1 MSEIRKQ
8 PPEQRKCYLDGISL
22 FNEQRY
28 FEAHEVWEDLW
39 KRAEG
44 RDKLFYQGLIQCAV
58 SLEHMK
64 RGNASGARSLFR
76 RCQKRLAPLPP
87 VYLQLE
93 IWLLMEATAK
103 ALAPG
108 IDPPGENA
116 AAKKP
121 RWPTIRLR
129 ESPQEA

>member
-1 MSEIRKQ
+1 MSEIQKQ
-8 PPEQRKCYLDGISL
+8 PPEERKRYVEGIAL
-22 FNEQRY
+22 FNQQRY

-39 KRAEG
+39 KRADG
-44 RDKLFYQGLIQCAV
+44 NHKLFYQGLIQCAV

-87 VYLQLE
+87 VYMGLD
-93 IWLLMEATAK
+93 IWLLMEVTAK

-108 IDPPGENA
+108 IDPPGKNA
-116 AAKKP
+116 AAKEP
-121 RWPTIRLR
+121 DWPTIYLR
-129 ESPQEA
+129 KDLHTS

>member
-1 MSEIRKQ
+1 MSQSQKQ
-8 PPEQRKCYLDGISL
+8 PAEERRRYLEGIAL
-22 FNEQRY
+22 FNQQRY
-28 FEAHEVWEDLW
+28 FEAHEVWEELW
-39 KRAEG
+39 KHADGKPR
-44 RDKLFYQGLIQCAV
+44 LFYQGLIQCAV

-87 VYLQLE
+87 VFMELD

-108 IDPPGENA
+108 IDPPGKNA
-116 AAKKP
+116 AAQDLN
-121 RWPTIRLR
+121 WPIIRLR
-129 ESPQEA
+129 TQLQGL